1 MNLNL
6 PSDIEKKVDKIIISL
21 PFNKLSIQNMLKN
34 QIPTDSDLKLHGNS
48 AEFRVRPGD
57 GSVNFQQ
64 KDSRSGIYWTVSFDF
79 ELVDNNHLNF
89 AQLNRFTNQKVAIII
104 GTSTYIYWIG
114 TTTQLINFSFR
125 ETLTGFRVSLSGDV
139 YFPVARKK
147 IQSFRSSF

>member
-1 MNLNL
+1 MIVNI
-6 PSDIEKKVDKIIISL
+6 PTDIEKKVDEIIISL

-104 GTSTYIYWIG
+104 GTSTYIYWMG
-114 TTTQLINFSFR
+114 TTTQLLKFSFR
-125 ETLTGFRVSLSGDV
+125 ETLTGFSVSLSGDV
-139 YFPVARKK
+139 YFSAARKK